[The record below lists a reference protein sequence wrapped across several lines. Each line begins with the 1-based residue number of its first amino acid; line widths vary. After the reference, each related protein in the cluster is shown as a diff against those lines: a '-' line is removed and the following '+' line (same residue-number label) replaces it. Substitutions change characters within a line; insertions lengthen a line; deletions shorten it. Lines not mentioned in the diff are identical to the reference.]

1 METEIVVPDEIAL
14 MTLPEVTLFP
24 QALMPLHIFET
35 RYRQMLKEVLA
46 SHRIFAVAGLRSD
59 ADPSEEQAQRI
70 ATAGIVR
77 ACNLN
82 ADGTSN
88 LLIQGLSRVEILG
101 TVSESPFRTIRVKTL
116 ASVRGATESENSKLR
131 HRVERLIALKSQ
143 LGASMPKGFSQ
154 YLKTVDDPE
163 AFVDLAVFT
172 LCEDP
177 DLKQRLLEILDV
189 RQRLE
194 LFGRVLRA
202 DIDQISLHRRLQGDL
217 PADDISN
224 N

>member
-1 METEIVVPDEIAL
+1 MVPDEIAV
-14 MTLPEVTLFP
+14 MTLPEVTFFP

-35 RYRQMLKEVLA
+35 RYRQMLENVLA
-46 SHRIFAVAGLRSD
+46 THRIFAVAGLRSD

-82 ADGTSN
+82 SDGTSN
-88 LLIQGLSRVEILG
+88 LLLQGLTRVEVLS
-101 TVSESPFRTIRVKTL
+101 TVSESPYRIIRVKTL
-116 ASVRGATESENSKLR
+116 SSVRGATESENSKLR

-143 LGASMPKGFSQ
+143 LGAAMPKGFSQ
-154 YLKTVDDPE
+154 YLKSVNDPE

-177 DLKQRLLEILDV
+177 GVKQRLLETLDV

-202 DIDQISLHRRLQGDL
+202 DIDQISLHRHLQGDL